1 LEYVHDTRDW
11 GLLATPQWIP
21 QLPITLGFAFFI
33 LAMLR
38 DIHRLSVPRA
48 GLSEWAPLVA
58 AGIAVMT
65 LIWLG
70 RSDVRI
76 NGTWYDWGTVT
87 IAVAVLVS
95 MLAWSGVSIALAVTA
110 LYGSLAG
117 LFYSVQDASSGG
129 LAIALIGT
137 LLVLLLLGVRIGI
150 AMGVI
155 GMLGLLLLL
164 PKPHLPIIAD
174 RAWTSVNTFTLTAI
188 PTFLLMGAFLIR
200 SAIPTELFDALVC
213 WFGRARGGLAH
224 ASIGAAAVFAAVS
237 GSSLATAASLGSVAA
252 PEMVSRGYSPR
263 LTYG

>member
-1 LEYVHDTRDW
+1 VVFLGLASAQKANRHIQVEILVSQLSPEWRARAELVGLWTGLAFMAIATWQTARFTFLEYVHDTRDW

-58 AGIAVMT
+58 AGIAVIT

-95 MLAWSGVSIALAVTA
+95 MVAW
-110 LYGSLAG
+110 
-117 LFYSVQDASSGG
+117 
-129 LAIALIGT
+129 
-137 LLVLLLLGVRIGI
+137 
-150 AMGVI
+150 
-155 GMLGLLLLL
+155 
-164 PKPHLPIIAD
+164 
-174 RAWTSVNTFTLTAI
+174 
-188 PTFLLMGAFLIR
+188 
-200 SAIPTELFDALVC
+200 
-213 WFGRARGGLAH
+213 
-224 ASIGAAAVFAAVS
+224 
-237 GSSLATAASLGSVAA
+237 
-252 PEMVSRGYSPR
+252 
-263 LTYG
+263 